1 VATDTQLENTMP
13 IGTTIA
19 IVGGI
24 ALLCGGAGGFGI
36 GVLVKGKRDRGAK
49 VVVDDRAAVESE
61 KTEQAQARVF
71 EYVCTSEFVSTQGEG
86 LCRLAICGG
95 AAREDGGGLA
105 GATCDT
111 FANMDAS
118 LEGLSSCQDFAMVDG
133 ALDMTRLD
141 KCLSWLGQRK

>member
-1 VATDTQLENTMP
+1 MPTGTVVAI
-13 IGTTIA
+13 IGA
-19 IVGGI
+19 I
-24 ALLCGGAGGFGI
+24 ALVCGGAGGFGI
-36 GVLVKGKRDRGAK
+36 GTLVGAK
-49 VVVDDRAAVESE
+49 HSRGGEVVVDDKAAVEEE
-61 KTEQAQARVF
+61 KTEQAQAKVF
-71 EYVCTSEFVSTQGEG
+71 EFVCAAEFVSAQGEG

-118 LEGLSSCQDFAMVDG
+118 LEGLASCQEFATVD
-133 ALDMTRLD
+133 ATLDMVRLD